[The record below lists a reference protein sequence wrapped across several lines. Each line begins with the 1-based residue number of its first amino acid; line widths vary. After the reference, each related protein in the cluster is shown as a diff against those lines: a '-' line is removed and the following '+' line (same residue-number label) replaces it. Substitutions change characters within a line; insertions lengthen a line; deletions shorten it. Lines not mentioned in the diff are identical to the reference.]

1 MSVCA
6 HVHMRV
12 RLDVVLYMCMYVYVC
27 GSLLWA
33 LCVCLCVH
41 RTDTVTSPSVVLLI
55 VQMVKLAAPTKQQS
69 IYSNKSTHTELHT
82 NHLLGLLIQTTHVHT
97 C

>member
-27 GSLLWA
+27 GFTFVGF
-33 LCVCLCVH
+33 VCL
-41 RTDTVTSPSVVLLI
+41 SVCT
-55 VQMVKLAAPTKQQS
+55 Q
-69 IYSNKSTHTELHT
+69 N
-82 NHLLGLLIQTTHVHT
+82 
-97 C
+97 